1 LPRERVA
8 ISDVARR
15 AGVSPTTVSHVL
27 SGRRRVSP
35 LLTAAVQQAVSEL
48 EYVPDHYA
56 TGLRTG
62 AAKTIGLLVADIA
75 QDFHAKLARG
85 AEDAAEESGYSLI
98 VCSSQYRE
106 QRETRYLSLL
116 AAGSVDGLLYAAGA
130 PPNIDKL
137 LSVGAKLPLVVVDEE
152 LPGLSTTF
160 VTCDNFQGGRLI
172 GEHLRNLGHRRI
184 LYVGGPPTLLTVQQR
199 LSGLRSAFLAGEA
212 EIDVQFGDYGQE
224 RATEIVAQRLDAS
237 AFFTAIVAGNDLI
250 AIGSYSALR
259 DHGLRVPEDVSVVGF
274 DDIPLSLYQRPPLT
288 TVRQPVNQLGYVGAQ
303 YLLAA
308 LRAKV
313 DPPLQRVV
321 LPVTLV
327 VRESTGPPRAS
338 AATQQ

>member
-1 LPRERVA
+1 MRRKAVA

-27 SGRRRVSP
+27 SGRRCVSP
-35 LLTAAVQQAVSEL
+35 RLTAAVQQAVREL
-48 EYVPDHYA
+48 EYVPNHYA

-62 AAKTIGLLVADIA
+62 ATKTLGLLVADIA
-75 QDFHAKLARG
+75 HEFDAQLARG

-98 VCSSQYRE
+98 ICSSGYRE
-106 QRETRYLSLL
+106 QRETRYLTLL
-116 AAGSVDGLLYAAGA
+116 AAGCVDGLLYVAGA

-137 LSVGAKLPLVVVDEE
+137 LSVSAKLPLVVVDEE

-224 RATEIVAQRLDAS
+224 RATKILSQQLDAP
-237 AFFTAIVAGNDLI
+237 AFFTAIVAANDLI
-250 AIGSYSALR
+250 AMGSYAALR

-274 DDIPLSLYQRPPLT
+274 DDIALSRYQFPPLT
-288 TVRQPVNQLGYVGAQ
+288 TVRQPVHQLGYIGAQ
-303 YLLAA
+303 HLLAA
-308 LRAKV
+308 LRANV
-313 DPPLQRVV
+313 DPPFQRVT
-321 LPVTLV
+321 LPVTLA